1 MTTFQKRKLWSQKTQ
16 NSPLGEKIPP
26 VGRFSLSAGNMWSGS
41 AWKKEPEFVLNRWP
55 FDRQYAIFKAN
66 N

>member
-1 MTTFQKRKLWSQKTQ
+1 MTTFKRESCGVERHRIARW
-16 NSPLGEKIPP
+16 ER
-26 VGRFSLSAGNMWSGS
+26 RFPQWAGFRYLRVNMWSGS